1 MRSRRKTEAGG
12 AVRNQLALIDAR
24 PFRTA
29 RERLAF
35 IRARIDQVREER
47 ALRSRGRR
55 RRATSPPPSQLGLF
69 GEVTGD

>member
-1 MRSRRKTEAGG
+1 MLSVKPRPTNR
-12 AVRNQLALIDAR
+12 QPALIDAR

-47 ALRSRGRR
+47 RLRQLGRR
-55 RRATSPPPSQLGLF
+55 RRAAIPPPSSSGFLWT
-69 GEVTGD
+69 TGPEA

>member
-1 MRSRRKTEAGG
+1 MLSVKPRPTNR
-12 AVRNQLALIDAR
+12 QPALIDAR

-55 RRATSPPPSQLGLF
+55 RRATSTPPPSQLGLF